1 MSEIPFIHDLGN
13 ALDTAIVRR
22 TSRSARRSGGRFQ
35 RGRSPRGVALTF
47 VVVLLCGGGAAAAA
61 LLTSSQRLA
70 DGSVTCFFTTS
81 GTKVSTR
88 SPGASGPAVGQS
100 PTSYCRKWY
109 RLYAHA
115 AGIDADTLGFVACRV
130 NATRVDVYV
139 ADGRP
144 EQCQRLGERSLPAAY
159 AAAVAR
165 LRTLESRL
173 DAIQERRAC
182 KSPQVIAAE
191 VRGALTDL
199 GFDAGRIRLTRS
211 HPTPQM
217 LNSPAGTGGTCGS
230 LIFFPSGNA
239 PSARVQLF
247 PNSQLVGLTVGP
259 PQKIA
264 TFVYRASGALYQRSY
279 SHCYTATSIRALV
292 SKAFA
297 PASLEPRFAT
307 NAVPRGGGFLPA
319 SEKLY
324 KEGCVRFEAA
334 YVGDNS
340 RFVDVSL
347 EQRTAPSLRAGEL
360 FPPASAFRP

>member
-1 MSEIPFIHDLGN
+1 
-13 ALDTAIVRR
+13 
-22 TSRSARRSGGRFQ
+22 
-35 RGRSPRGVALTF
+35 
-47 VVVLLCGGGAAAAA
+47 
-61 LLTSSQRLA
+61 
-70 DGSVTCFFTTS
+70 
-81 GTKVSTR
+81 
-88 SPGASGPAVGQS
+88 
-100 PTSYCRKWY
+100 
-109 RLYAHA
+109 
-115 AGIDADTLGFVACRV
+115 
-130 NATRVDVYV
+130 VYV
-139 ADGRP
+139 ADGRS
-144 EQCQRLGERSLPAAY
+144 EQCQRLGERPLPATY

-165 LRTLESRL
+165 LRTLETRL
-173 DAIQERRAC
+173 DAIQQHHAC
-182 KSPQVIAAE
+182 KSPRVIAAE

-199 GFDAGRIRLTRS
+199 GFDAWRIRLAWS

-230 LIFFPSGNA
+230 LIFFPSGNS

-247 PNSQLVGLTVGP
+247 PNSQLVELTVGP

-264 TFVYRASGALYQRSY
+264 TFVYHASLALEQQSY

-319 SEKLY
+319 SEKLF
-324 KEGCVRFEAA
+324 KEGCVRFETA
-334 YVGDNS
+334 YVGDNN

-347 EQRTAPSLRAGEL
+347 EQRAAPSLQAGEL